1 MSSPCSGTRDR
12 RVSPDPASERAAHPR
27 IAELL
32 ELLDE
37 SRAAVTMA
45 VARVPEEAR
54 DRRAGEGHWTV
65 GEVLDHLHRVDA
77 GFARR
82 LQKVVAEAKERGT
95 PRETETSSVLDRL
108 DRTKVTDRSRRLEAP
123 EIVRPTAGASAAE
136 ALAAL
141 GESRAAVRAG
151 LLAANG
157 LALGSVVLPHNV
169 LGPLD
174 MYQWTLFLAWH
185 EERHAAQIREIADA
199 VRG

>member
-95 PRETETSSVLDRL
+95 PAERAIPVLRDGVEPILRGPQ
-108 DRTKVTDRSRRLEAP
+108 RRGIHLPHPLPAE
-123 EIVRPTAGASAAE
+123 SAAAQQAHRRE
-136 ALAAL
+136 HVEMLAHCLARHP
-141 GESRAAVRAG
+141 GPFRQPRRGQGAA
-151 LLAANG
+151 
-157 LALGSVVLPHNV
+157 
-169 LGPLD
+169 
-174 MYQWTLFLAWH
+174 
-185 EERHAAQIREIADA
+185 
-199 VRG
+199 

>member
-1 MSSPCSGTRDR
+1 M
-12 RVSPDPASERAAHPR
+12 SPDPASERAAHPR

-45 VARVPEEAR
+45 DARVPEDAR
-54 DRRAGEGHWTV
+54 DRRVGEGHWTV

-123 EIVRPTAGASAAE
+123 EIVRPPAGASAAE
-136 ALAAL
+136 AL
-141 GESRAAVRAG
+141 
-151 LLAANG
+151 
-157 LALGSVVLPHNV
+157 
-169 LGPLD
+169 
-174 MYQWTLFLAWH
+174 
-185 EERHAAQIREIADA
+185 
-199 VRG
+199 